1 MHLGQLGER
10 LGYLCLILAD
20 RELVGL
26 LNGVLQ
32 IRINGDCRRRR
43 KNQIRGNNDDY
54 VLFFIADRLSYA
66 RLVPDDGIDF
76 IQIRRRIV
84 RLCEVHVRTPE
95 IIRLNA
101 VALNADRY
109 SVFFLAVDEAL

>member
-1 MHLGQLGER
+1 MHLGRLGER

-32 IRINGDCRRRR
+32 IRITVTAVAAAKTRAAATMMIN
-43 KNQIRGNNDDY
+43 

-95 IIRLNA
+95 IIPLNA